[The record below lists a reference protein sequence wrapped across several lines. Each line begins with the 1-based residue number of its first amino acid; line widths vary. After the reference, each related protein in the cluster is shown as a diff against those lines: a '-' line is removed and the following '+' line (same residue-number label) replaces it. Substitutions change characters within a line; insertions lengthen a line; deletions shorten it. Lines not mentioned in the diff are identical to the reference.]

1 MTTETQMEQ
10 EIDGISEGLAEIS
23 TRLAVILF
31 RESSGH
37 DPLTAMQ
44 TAMISAMLAYC
55 LNFPE
60 HAAWFHGQINALSR
74 RHDLPDAD
82 LSLSDLAS
90 EWIRKNIVEKFP
102 AHKIS

>member
-1 MTTETQMEQ
+1 MTTETQIEQ
-10 EIDGISEGLAEIS
+10 EIDGISEGLSEIS
-23 TRLAVILF
+23 TRLAAILF
-31 RESSGH
+31 HEAGRS

-44 TAMISAMLAYC
+44 TAMISALLAYC

-60 HAAWFHGQINALSR
+60 HAAWFREQINTLSR
-74 RHDLPDAD
+74 PHDLPDAD
-82 LSLSDLAS
+82 LSLSDLTS